1 MTAHPESTLRKG
13 YDALQ
18 AQLAPGTA
26 ITLLEL
32 GAQHTG
38 VISGSGHAPA
48 TALVLAIG
56 SQHTAHAFFRH
67 AVPTPLELETAI
79 TTVED
84 EVTRARTILA
94 PNSRLYSADALV
106 RQIALLAGVPPAA
119 TLHLTLE
126 AVEQTFNRL
135 AALSLG
141 RPATQDT
148 LPPDAAFAAALLI
161 LREFMHHLQ
170 FTSITVVEGLGR

>member
-1 MTAHPESTLRKG
+1 MTAPLESTLRRR

-18 AQLAPGTA
+18 AQVAPGTPV
-26 ITLLEL
+26 TLLEL
-32 GAQHTG
+32 GAQHTR
-38 VISGSGHAPA
+38 VISGSSHAPA
-48 TALVLAIG
+48 ATLVLAIG

-79 TTVED
+79 ATVED
-84 EVTRARTILA
+84 EVTRVRPILA
-94 PNSRLYSADALV
+94 PDSRLYTADAAV
-106 RQIALLAGVPPAA
+106 REIALLSGVPPAA

-135 AALSLG
+135 TALSEG
-141 RPATQDT
+141 RPATQDV
-148 LPPDAAFAAALLI
+148 LPPTAAFAATLLI

-170 FTSITVVEGLGR
+170 FAAITVVA